1 PTECATQS
9 QHAPNSGYSASV
21 AAGHI
26 GQKSTRGDRGRVL
39 VVDDDAAIREL
50 LETILVADGYRV
62 FAEADGDAALARVKR
77 EQPDLVLL
85 DVMLGAQDGLD
96 LLAQLR
102 RTSDVPVI
110 FLTARGHET
119 DR

>member
-1 PTECATQS
+1 M
-9 QHAPNSGYSASV
+9 
-21 AAGHI
+21 
-26 GQKSTRGDRGRVL
+26 

-110 FLTARGHET
+110 FLTARYLVKMEMWGLR
-119 DR
+119 DIAMDSFAR